1 MNNLKG
7 LHVLNTRPLKQA
19 KALSKAIE
27 AAGGISIECP
37 ALAIEPKDKSWVAD
51 LPDLN
56 KVSKA
61 IFISANAVNYCFK
74 VLKDEQYYWPP
85 SIEVIAVGD
94 ATAAALKS
102 HGIKAALIPAI
113 ADSENLLKLK
123 ELQEVNK
130 KIILL
135 VKGEEGLTL
144 IAETLKARGAN
155 LHSCEV
161 YTRQMPKPNRQ
172 QLYSLW
178 HNEIVDIILFTSQHA
193 MHNLFVLFG
202 EEARAWLCRI
212 PCLVISKRLA
222 EEAALLGIETI
233 IVSDPKTLLTTLHQ
247 FNQGLIHGP
256 K

>member
-37 ALAIEPKDKSWVAD
+37 ALTIEPKDKSWLAD

-56 KVSKA
+56 KVAKA
-61 IFISANAVNYCFK
+61 IFISANAVNYCFRT
-74 VLKDEQYYWPP
+74 LRDEQYYWP
-85 SIEVIAVGD
+85 STIEVIAVGD
-94 ATAAALKS
+94 ATAAALTS
-102 HGIKAALIPAI
+102 HGIKTDLIPAI

-123 ELQEVNK
+123 ELQEVNE

-135 VKGEEGLTL
+135 VKGDDGRTL
-144 IAETLKARGAN
+144 IAETLKTRGAD

-161 YTRQMPKPNRQ
+161 YTRQLPKPDPQ

-178 HNEIVDIILFTSQHA
+178 HNGIVDIILFTSQQA

-202 EEARAWLCRI
+202 EKARAWLCRT

-233 IVSDPKTLLTTLHQ
+233 IISNSKTLLTTLHQ
-247 FNQGLIHGP
+247 FNQGLIHGR